1 MEAYK
6 CFVLQ
11 QLACHLY
18 YYKKNKKNKK
28 NKKKKE
34 SMEFLVD
41 GILYSFFIL
50 VVQSLKF
57 YLNSL

>member
-18 YYKKNKKNKK
+18 YYKK
-28 NKKKKE
+28 KKKE
-34 SMEFLVD
+34 SMEFLLD